1 MDEPTYVASDV
12 NEDDNPPVVFKLMPL
27 EYTDGLSLLAEG
39 SIDRCTELEEL
50 FKEILL
56 KEVLDA
62 VLDEVLETIDE
73 LDASAL
79 ADLSP
84 KLVHTAVSPL

>member
-39 SIDRCTELEEL
+39 
-50 FKEILL
+50 
-56 KEVLDA
+56 
-62 VLDEVLETIDE
+62 
-73 LDASAL
+73 
-79 ADLSP
+79 LS
-84 KLVHTAVSPL
+84 TAARNSKSCLRKYC